1 MSAPLSVDTPM
12 PILDSEQ
19 LVSVCGEDRDFE
31 ALIIGEFR
39 NATVSAID
47 ELQQAIVA
55 CDSARTKAWT
65 HAIRGSSATL
75 GGCALA
81 RICQQLETLAA
92 AEPDWAVAEAL
103 LAEIR
108 SGYGLLEQALDAR
121 GATA

>member
-1 MSAPLSVDTPM
+1 M
-12 PILDSEQ
+12 PILDAEQ

-39 NATVSAID
+39 NVTVSAIE

-55 CDSARTKAWT
+55 CDSERTKAWT
-65 HAIRGSSATL
+65 HAIKGSSATL

-81 RICQQLETLAA
+81 RTCQQLETLAA
-92 AEPDWAVAEAL
+92 AEPDWVVAKAL

-108 SGYGLLEQALDAR
+108 SGYGLLKQALDAR
-121 GATA
+121 GAAA